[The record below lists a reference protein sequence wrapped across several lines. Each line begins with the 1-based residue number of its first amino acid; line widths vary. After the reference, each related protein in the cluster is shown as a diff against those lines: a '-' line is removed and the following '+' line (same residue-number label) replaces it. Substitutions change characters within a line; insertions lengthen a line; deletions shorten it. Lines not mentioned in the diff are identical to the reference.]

1 MVAATDSKSNVNM
14 EVIAILLT
22 EEWNRE
28 EQQD

>member
-1 MVAATDSKSNVNM
+1 MVAATDSKSNVSM